1 MTNVNQTSAN
11 QTKLGEPSEVELLL
25 PWYAAG
31 TLEPNEMRQVEAA
44 LANDPELASRYEW
57 VRSEFA
63 QETAIGDAAGQ
74 PSSAAVKTLFA
85 KIDAMP
91 ARRSQTQTVP
101 SLSER
106 LAEFLA
112 SLSPRTLGWS
122 AMVAALVIVLQAA
135 VLSGIALHEKTPGSY
150 QTASVPSTAVGDGSY
165 VLIRFTPD
173 ATAADI
179 STFLE
184 ANHLSIVSG
193 PSGGQLYQVRV
204 APVKLPSDELPHVI
218 YRLKKDKV
226 IGFIAPMP

>member
-1 MTNVNQTSAN
+1 MNNGNQTNAN

-57 VRSEFA
+57 VRSEFT
-63 QETAIGDAAGQ
+63 QETSIGNAAGE
-74 PSSAAVKTLFA
+74 PSSAVIKTLFA

-91 ARRSQTQTVP
+91 ARRSQT
-101 SLSER
+101 SSGLSER
-106 LAEFLA
+106 IAEFLA
-112 SLSPRTLGWS
+112 SLSPRALGWS
-122 AMVAALVIVLQAA
+122 AMAAALAIVLQAA
-135 VLSGIALHEKTPGSY
+135 VLAGIGLHEKTPGSY
-150 QTASVPSTAVGDGSY
+150 QTASVPSAAVGDGSY

-184 ANHLSIVSG
+184 ANGLSIVSG

-204 APVKLPSDELPHVI
+204 ASKKLPSDELPHVI

-226 IGFIAPMP
+226 VGFIAPMP

>member
-1 MTNVNQTSAN
+1 MTNAN

-44 LANDPELASRYEW
+44 LASDLELASRYEW

-63 QETAIGDAAGQ
+63 QETAIGDAVGR
-74 PSSAAVKTLFA
+74 PSSAAIKALFA
-85 KIDAMP
+85 KIDAVP
-91 ARRSQTQTVP
+91 VRRGQTLP
-101 SLSER
+101 GLSER
-106 LAEFLA
+106 IAEFLA

-122 AMVAALVIVLQAA
+122 AMAAALAIVLQAV

-150 QTASVPSTAVGDGSY
+150 QTASVPSATVDDGSY

-184 ANHLSIVSG
+184 ANNLSIVGG

-204 APVKLPSDELPHVI
+204 ATTKLPSDELPPVI
-218 YRLKKDKV
+218 RRLQKDKV
-226 IGFIAPMP
+226 VGFIAAMP

>member
-1 MTNVNQTSAN
+1 MTNAN

-44 LANDPELASRYEW
+44 LASDPELASRYEW

-63 QETAIGDAAGQ
+63 QETAIGDAVGR
-74 PSSAAVKTLFA
+74 PSSAAIKALFA
-85 KIDAMP
+85 KIDAVP
-91 ARRSQTQTVP
+91 VRRGQTLP
-101 SLSER
+101 GLSER
-106 LAEFLA
+106 IAEFLA

-122 AMVAALVIVLQAA
+122 AMAAALAIVLQAV
-135 VLSGIALHEKTPGSY
+135 VLSGIAWHEKTGSY
-150 QTASVPSTAVGDGSY
+150 QTASVPSATVGDGSY
-165 VLIRFTPD
+165 VLIRFTPQ

-184 ANHLSIVSG
+184 ANDLSIVGG

-204 APVKLPSDELPHVI
+204 ASKKLPSDEFPPVI
-218 YRLKKDKV
+218 RRLQKDKV
-226 IGFIAPMP
+226 VGFIAAMP